1 MSVKAVTVV
10 LDELLGSLMWLVDDF
25 ARTQQP
31 APDDAG
37 DLDAAAAAAMTAFS
51 AMADVLAKEFND
63 ELDSLNEGAELDE
76 VMSLLARRLD
86 DERVKHGA
94 EAAVRL
100 LYVIQRCNYGSFRDT
115 DPEAEE
121 PDLEG
126 DAALLEEGLGAILEF
141 VPDPANDA
149 QDS

>member
-1 MSVKAVTVV
+1 MSAEDAAAV
-10 LDELLGSLMWLVDDF
+10 LDELLGALMWLVDDF

-31 APDDAG
+31 VPDDTG
-37 DLDAAAAAAMTAFS
+37 DLDAAAGAAMTAFS
-51 AMADVLAKEFND
+51 AMADVLAREFDD
-63 ELDSLNEGAELDE
+63 ELESLNEGAELDE

-86 DERVKHGA
+86 DERVKYGA
-94 EAAVRL
+94 EAAIRL

-126 DAALLEEGLGAILEF
+126 DVALLEEGLGAILEF
-141 VPDPANDA
+141 VLDPANDA